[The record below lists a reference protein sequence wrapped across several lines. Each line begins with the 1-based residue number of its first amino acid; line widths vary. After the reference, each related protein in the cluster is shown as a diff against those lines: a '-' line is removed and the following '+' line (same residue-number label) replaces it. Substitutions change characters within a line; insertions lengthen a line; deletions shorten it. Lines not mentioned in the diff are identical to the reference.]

1 MVLSSRFGDRLGQ
14 WIIDGLLILIALLC
28 LAPLLHVV
36 ALSFSDKAAA
46 AAGNVTFLPVDFTT
60 SSYRLLLKDRLFF
73 GSFVTS
79 VERVILGGGLNFM
92 LTLLMAYPLSRDV
105 KQFKLRHLYTWS
117 ILFTMLFSG
126 GLIPWYMTVKTVGI
140 LDTIWALVL
149 PGAVPVFSVILLMN
163 FFRSIPRDLDEA
175 GTVDGAGP
183 WYMLFFV
190 YLPIS
195 LPAIA
200 TVTLFSIVGHWN
212 SFFDGL
218 MLMNK
223 PEHYPLQTYIQQ
235 LVVQK
240 MNDAMSDAD
249 SRQLLSQISDRTLN
263 AAKIF
268 VSMVPILFVYPFL
281 QRFFVHGIILGSVK
295 E

>member
-73 GSFVTS
+73 ASFVTS

-149 PGAVPVFSVILLMN
+149 PGAVPVFSVVLLMN